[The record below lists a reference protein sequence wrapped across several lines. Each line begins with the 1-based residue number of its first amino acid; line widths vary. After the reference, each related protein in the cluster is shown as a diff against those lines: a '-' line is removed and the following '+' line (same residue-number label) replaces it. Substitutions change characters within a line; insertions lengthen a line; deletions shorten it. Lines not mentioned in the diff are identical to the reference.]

1 MAQPRTRISA
11 AVLDGPDPRTLAAFY
26 ERLLGWAVVVSEPA
40 RPGEPPEDGWV
51 MLRPRAGGTGL
62 SFQFDAKFVRPK
74 WPATSGEQQMMI
86 HLDIAVEDL
95 DVAVVFARE
104 LGATLSDH
112 QPQEGVRVML
122 DPVGHPFC
130 LFVGPV

>member
-1 MAQPRTRISA
+1 MVQPRTRISA

-26 ERLLGWAVVVSEPA
+26 ERLLRWTVVVSEPA

-51 MLRPRAGGTGL
+51 MLRPPAGGTGL
-62 SFQFDAKFVRPK
+62 SFQFDANFVRPR
-74 WPATSGEQQMMI
+74 WPAASGEQQMMI

-95 DVAVVFARE
+95 DVAVAFARE
-104 LGATLSDH
+104 LGATVSDH
-112 QPQEGVRVML
+112 QPQEAVRVML